1 MLNSDLI
8 LVRHGENE
16 IDFNKENRL
25 LTLSE
30 EGIKQAKKVR
40 DILEGKIDVVISS
53 TSLRSMLTALLIAP
67 DKNIICDNNLL
78 ECGWGNKMHDGS
90 ETDLESF
97 IRVKTVF
104 EKYINLY
111 PDKRILMVFHGS
123 LMKLAQNY
131 IENKSFDYERDS
143 VDNCDTIFYSK
154 EGTKKYIKVAEQ
166 TAFKKNSH

>member
-53 TSLRSMLTALLIAP
+53 TSLRSMLTAL
-67 DKNIICDNNLL
+67 
-78 ECGWGNKMHDGS
+78 
-90 ETDLESF
+90 
-97 IRVKTVF
+97 
-104 EKYINLY
+104 
-111 PDKRILMVFHGS
+111 
-123 LMKLAQNY
+123 
-131 IENKSFDYERDS
+131 
-143 VDNCDTIFYSK
+143 
-154 EGTKKYIKVAEQ
+154 
-166 TAFKKNSH
+166 

>member
-1 MLNSDLI
+1 
-8 LVRHGENE
+8 
-16 IDFNKENRL
+16 
-25 LTLSE
+25 
-30 EGIKQAKKVR
+30 
-40 DILEGKIDVVISS
+40 
-53 TSLRSMLTALLIAP
+53 
-67 DKNIICDNNLL
+67 
-78 ECGWGNKMHDGS
+78 MHDGS

-111 PDKRILMVFHGS
+111 PDKRILIVFHGS

-166 TAFKKNSH
+166 TAFKKNNH